1 MELGGGWLTHKESH
15 FPAFLSLDTERVCKL
30 PSIIHT
36 SIAVSYHFYTQ
47 PPFRNIMAQNIH
59 TQSVAF
65 GNNNANCGN
74 TIGSYNTTIYS
85 SDEDAKI
92 MHWLS
97 PLEPDKRHHSL
108 RTDRFEG
115 VGNWLLETSEF
126 REWRGG
132 EGGVDQPVLF
142 CSGDPG
148 VGKTHLRSAARFL

>member
-1 MELGGGWLTHKESH
+1 
-15 FPAFLSLDTERVCKL
+15 
-30 PSIIHT
+30 
-36 SIAVSYHFYTQ
+36 
-47 PPFRNIMAQNIH
+47 MAQNIH

-65 GNNNANCGN
+65 GSNNANCGN

-97 PLEPDKRHHSL
+97 PLEPDDRHNSL
-108 RTDRFEG
+108 RTNRFEG
-115 VGNWLLETSEF
+115 VGDWLLETSEF

-132 EGGVDQPVLF
+132 KGGVDHAVLF

-148 VGKTHLRSAARFL
+148 VGKTHLRFVVRFL